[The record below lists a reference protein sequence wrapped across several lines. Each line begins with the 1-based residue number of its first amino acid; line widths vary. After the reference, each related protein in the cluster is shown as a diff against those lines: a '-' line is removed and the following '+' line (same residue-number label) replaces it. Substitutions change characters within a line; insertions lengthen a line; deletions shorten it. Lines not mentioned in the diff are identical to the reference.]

1 MREVVYLFNAL
12 KNLDRITVRDIKA
25 ISKEDKNLNYFKYGC
40 GATKNVFIGKEWVLK
55 YSISDHDEAYQEY
68 LIYQDAK
75 NKGLEMFFPETVY
88 AGEINGI
95 KFVYQ
100 KKIDIDSKSL
110 RDDDVKFYSFFDKIT
125 KAKIPQKK
133 VLHVYD
139 GFYNTTCSDFL
150 WINMC
155 ILLYGYK
162 KVRALEKFTRKHKI
176 NDLHRGNL
184 GYLNNKPIILDFC
197 GFHR

>member
-25 ISKEDKNLNYFKYGC
+25 ISKEDKNLDYFKYAC
-40 GATKNVFIGKEWVLK
+40 GASKNVFVGKDWVLK
-55 YSISDHDEAYQEY
+55 YSISNHDEAYQEY

-75 NKGLEMFFPETVY
+75 VKGLEMFFPETVY

-100 KKIDIDSKSL
+100 KKIDFS
-110 RDDDVKFYSFFDKIT
+110 
-125 KAKIPQKK
+125 
-133 VLHVYD
+133 
-139 GFYNTTCSDFL
+139 CSDSGNYKFIDKKL
-150 WINMC
+150 NKANIPFWKTAHVSEGFFAGCSSYDWVKMG

-162 KVRALEKFTRKHKI
+162 KMRALEKFTSKHRI
-176 NDLHRGNL
+176 NDLHLGNL
-184 GYLNNKPIILDFC
+184 GYLNKKPIILDFC
-197 GFHR
+197 GYHG